1 MMIYTTNVFA
11 APLIMVVWAIDV
23 YVFMFSLRLLL
34 SQLPSTLD
42 SRFCRGL
49 GLFTDPVVETVRR
62 WLFKYRRK
70 PVANWM
76 PCLTVVLAG
85 LIVRHLLIWVV
96 VSVLC

>member
-23 YVFMFSLRLLL
+23 YVFLLSLRLLL
-34 SQLPSTLD
+34 SQLPSALD

-62 WLFKYRRK
+62 WLFKCRRK

-76 PCLTVVLAG
+76 PCLTVVFAG